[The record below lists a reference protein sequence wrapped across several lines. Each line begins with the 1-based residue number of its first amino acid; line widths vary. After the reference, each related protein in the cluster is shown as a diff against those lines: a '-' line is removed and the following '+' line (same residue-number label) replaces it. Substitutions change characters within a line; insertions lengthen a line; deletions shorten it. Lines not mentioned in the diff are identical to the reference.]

1 MTAQLAKYTIVKNL
15 TLILVKGSV
24 VHFAGTT
31 DKSAIVNAAN
41 AGALGGGG
49 VDGAISA
56 AGGHRLY
63 EDRVKLPVLE
73 RRGDYEIR
81 CHVGSAVMTGP
92 GDYGELRVPYV
103 IHAVGP
109 NYNGFDEEEYD
120 QAHELLKSA
129 YSTSLDVA
137 SENRI
142 EEVAFSL
149 LSAGIFRGYCSLA
162 EVLGLGVQSIVSW
175 GKAMPEDSSLTEI
188 YIVAFTARE
197 CATLKKLCDKAFGVE
212 SKEEDDG
219 GDDKEME
226 IPAAKSEATSDTAM
240 VVEDEDENEKETEG
254 PSNKESM
261 TLDAPEKEAPK
272 EEKPSEQPS
281 DESKNDKTKTAAVAT
296 STGEKA
302 ITDEMLS
309 DQPSDED
316 DKAETPVV
324 ATSSGEKTNTDASDE
339 QLKEKSDKN
348 GTTEAHASTTC
359 PGGKAK
365 TDVSDEQSKEKSNG
379 AVKADTVATP
389 SSSAGTGE
397 KTAESNEDEKAP
409 VDEKVESPDL
419 AEDAHMSKEF
429 EHRDAP
435 DFAATI
441 KNSGMK
447 PY

>member
-1 MTAQLAKYTIVKNL
+1 MITQLAKYTIVKNL

-63 EDRVKLPVLE
+63 EDRAKLPVLE

-81 CHVGSAVMTGP
+81 CRVGSAVMTGP
-92 GDYGELRVPYV
+92 GDYGELQVPYV

-120 QAHELLKSA
+120 QAHDLLKSA

-142 EEVAFSL
+142 EQVAFSL

-162 EVLGLGVQSIVSW
+162 EVLGLGVESIVSW
-175 GKAMPEDSSLTEI
+175 GKAKPEDSSLAEI

-197 CATLKKLCDKAFGVE
+197 CATLKKICDKAFGVE
-212 SKEEDDG
+212 SEEEEDG
-219 GDDKEME
+219 GAEEMD

-240 VVEDEDENEKETEG
+240 VVEGEDEDEKEADD
-254 PSNKESM
+254 SRKKESM

-272 EEKPSEQPS
+272 EEKPSEKPS
-281 DESKNDKTKTAAVAT
+281 DESKNDKTKTPALVT
-296 STGEKA
+296 SPGETA
-302 ITDEMLS
+302 ITNEKLS
-309 DQPSDED
+309 GQPSDED
-316 DKAETPVV
+316 GKTETPAVT
-324 ATSSGEKTNTDASDE
+324 TSLGAKPSSDASDK
-339 QLKEKSDKN
+339 QLKEKSDED
-348 GTTEAHASTTC
+348 GTTKAPALAPCPEETGNTDASD
-359 PGGKAK
+359 KQL
-365 TDVSDEQSKEKSNG
+365 EEKSDG
-379 AVKADTVATP
+379 SVKADTAATP
-389 SSSAGTGE
+389 SSPDAVE
-397 KTAESNEDEKAP
+397 KTEESNSKEDEKVP
-409 VDEKVESPDL
+409 VDEKVESTDL
-419 AEDAHMSKEF
+419 ADDAHMSKEF

-441 KNSGMK
+441 KILE
-447 PY
+447 